1 MSSSG
6 EARTGFVAIN
16 GANLYVETQGQGQPL
31 LLLHAGVTDSRM
43 WDDQFGLFAEHYRVV
58 RCDMR
63 GFGKSKMPPGKFA
76 HYEDMAALMKQLHLD
91 KACIIGL
98 SFGGYVAIDVALAY
112 PLMVAALVLGAPAL
126 SGYEATSTELQQF
139 FTAEAAALER
149 GDLATATELNLKMW
163 VDGPARP
170 PEHVSPAIR
179 QKVGEMQLN
188 IFAQPAPADVDEI
201 ELIPPA
207 LNRLQEIDVPTLVIV
222 GDEDVPEFQVIS
234 DLATAGIKNARIV
247 VMPGVAHLP
256 SLEEPNEF
264 NRLVLEFLAE
274 R

>member
-1 MSSSG
+1 
-6 EARTGFVAIN
+6 
-16 GANLYVETQGQGQPL
+16 
-31 LLLHAGVTDSRM
+31 
-43 WDDQFGLFAEHYRVV
+43 
-58 RCDMR
+58 
-63 GFGKSKMPPGKFA
+63 
-76 HYEDMAALMKQLHLD
+76 
-91 KACIIGL
+91 
-98 SFGGYVAIDVALAY
+98 
-112 PLMVAALVLGAPAL
+112 
-126 SGYEATSTELQQF
+126 LQQF